1 MASSRARVRQAAQT
15 GRVVRG
21 ANFETKSQRK
31 ARRKRQVAGLMANR
45 VADARIGFEDRMTFY
60 RKLREMKL
68 RRRAIADAMRRLAV
82 TAAALQREV
91 SRAADRGRAPSLQCC
106 VDEALGLTKEAAVSA
121 AVAADEFYAFSRSR
135 IYYQGVLTS

>member
-1 MASSRARVRQAAQT
+1 M
-15 GRVVRG
+15 RG

-31 ARRKRQVAGLMANR
+31 ARRKRQVAGLLANR
-45 VADARIGFEDRMTFY
+45 VVDARVGFEDRMTFY

-82 TAAALQREV
+82 VVTALQREV
-91 SRAADRGRAPSLQCC
+91 GRVDDRGRATNARL
-106 VDEALGLTKEAAVSA
+106 VDEALGLTKEAAIAST
-121 AVAADEFYAFSRSR
+121 VAADEFYAFSRSR

>member
-31 ARRKRQVAGLMANR
+31 ARRKRQVAGLLANR
-45 VADARIGFEDRMTFY
+45 VVDARVGFEDRMTFY

-82 TAAALQREV
+82 VVNALHREV
-91 SRAADRGRAPSLQCC
+91 GRIDDRGRAVNTRL
-106 VDEALGLTKEAAVSA
+106 VDEALGLTKEATIAS